1 MAQGHQ
7 QQAPDV
13 SKVLNTVSDLAA
25 KLASG
30 AQLFTTVRDEE
41 VQIATTPKDE
51 VWRSD
56 KITLYRYRPLVERKL
71 RDPLLIVFSLVGSY
85 AIVDL
90 QEDRSL
96 VRNLLK
102 QGIDVYVIDWGHAS
116 RGDRWLTMD
125 DYINGYL
132 HDAVEAVRE
141 HDNAERV
148 NVLGIC
154 EGGTFSTCYAAMHP
168 GNVQNLVLVVTPI
181 DFHAKS
187 PDEPVG
193 HGFINLWSQNLS
205 AEDVDHLM
213 AAHGNL
219 PGELMGSIFSSM
231 TPMRTL
237 LKYNLD
243 LLEVA
248 SDKSKLM
255 NFLRMEKWIA
265 DRPAHP
271 GELAKQWIKDL
282 YQCNKLVSKQFML
295 GDSLV
300 DLKNVSMPVLNIFAL
315 DDHIIPTAMTRNLQP
330 HLGTDDY
337 SELPLPAGHMGIFV
351 SGKSQGVLGSSLGDW
366 LFKRQSSGPKAGASN
381 RQDAAPGARPTGT

>member
-1 MAQGHQ
+1 MTQSQ
-7 QQAPDV
+7 QQAAPDISQV
-13 SKVLNTVSDLAA
+13 FRNVSDLAG

-30 AQLFTTVRDEE
+30 AQLFKEVRDED

-56 KITLYRYRPLVERKL
+56 KIALYRYRPVQERRLKE
-71 RDPLLIVFSLVGSY
+71 PLLIVFSLVGSY
-85 AIVDL
+85 TIVDL

-116 RGDRWLTMD
+116 RGDQWLTMD

-132 HDAVEAVRE
+132 HDAITAIRKR
-141 HDNAERV
+141 DGAEKV
-148 NVLGIC
+148 NILGIC
-154 EGGTFSTCYAAMHP
+154 EGGTFSLCYAALHP
-168 GNVQNLVLVVTPI
+168 DTVRSLILVVTPV

-187 PDEPVG
+187 TDEPIG
-193 HGFINLWSQNLS
+193 HGFINLWSQNLKP
-205 AEDVDHLM
+205 EDVDQLM

-255 NFLRMEKWIA
+255 NFLRMEKWIGT
-265 DRPAHP
+265 RPPHP

-282 YQCNKLVSKQFML
+282 YQSNKLVANELQL
-295 GDSLV
+295 GEHVV
-300 DLKNVSMPVLNIFAL
+300 DLKNVTMPVLNVFAT
-315 DDHIIPTAMTRNLQP
+315 DDHIVPTAMTRDVGR
-330 HLGTDDY
+330 HLGTKDY
-337 SELPLPAGHMGIFV
+337 TEFSLPAGHMGIFV
-351 SGKSQGVLGSSLGDW
+351 SGKTQGTLGSGLAQW
-366 LFKRQSSGPKAGASN
+366 LFERQPAAAQSGSGRAAKAEAKR
-381 RQDAAPGARPTGT
+381 